1 MWIFFSLDHND
12 DGKIFFWDFKNSN
25 FIKTLITVDTE
36 DDINWIR
43 DYFSYEHFY
52 VLYCWFWELD
62 SDHDFFIDQ
71 EDFSRYEGY
80 ALSWKTMDRIFN
92 QVPWKFKSDKP
103 GKMSYED
110 FVWFMLCEED
120 KTTKWSLKYWFDIID
135 LDANGIIAPYEMDY
149 FYEE

>member
-1 MWIFFSLDHND
+1 
-12 DGKIFFWDFKNSN
+12 
-25 FIKTLITVDTE
+25 
-36 DDINWIR
+36 
-43 DYFSYEHFY
+43 
-52 VLYCWFWELD
+52 
-62 SDHDFFIDQ
+62 
-71 EDFSRYEGY
+71 
-80 ALSWKTMDRIFN
+80 MDRIFN